1 VANNQPDKI
10 APQLVMD
17 LLRLIGYV
25 ISKSVWF
32 IRYTDRKNIPGKE
45 VKSFLICANH
55 QTYVDPVWVCLPMRR
70 KLGFMAVEK
79 AFEWR
84 FIGPLIRYLGAF
96 PVSQDTSGTLN
107 AIRIALREL
116 KQGSVLTVFPEGA
129 REFADGK
136 FFPFKTGAV
145 RIAMQAGV
153 PILPVTINGGNH
165 IWPQTQRYPHLFR
178 RVEIIYHP
186 LMEIVEDPLLDK
198 DANLDKWTEKLKE
211 TIASAYRP

>member
-1 VANNQPDKI
+1 MANNQPDKI

-32 IRYTDRKNIPGKE
+32 IRYTDRKNIPGK
-45 VKSFLICANH
+45 KLRSFLICANH

-70 KLGFMAVEK
+70 KLRFMAFDK

-96 PVSQDTSGTLN
+96 PVSQETSGTLN

-116 KQGSVLTVFPEGA
+116 KQGSVLT
-129 REFADGK
+129 
-136 FFPFKTGAV
+136 
-145 RIAMQAGV
+145 
-153 PILPVTINGGNH
+153 
-165 IWPQTQRYPHLFR
+165 
-178 RVEIIYHP
+178 
-186 LMEIVEDPLLDK
+186 
-198 DANLDKWTEKLKE
+198 
-211 TIASAYRP
+211 